1 MENEKDI
8 LEEDTVQEE
17 IVPVEEEIP
26 AEEET
31 VAEEPAAVPV
41 EENIISET
49 PKKSGIGKVVVI
61 TVVSTIAAIALLFG
75 MVYLVLTGAGI
86 WERKPKETEPTEVVP
101 DHTYTVD
108 DETIAAMAGNV
119 VAKAGKMELNNAELQ
134 VYYESNIISTQST
147 YGYYLMYMGVD
158 LSQALDTQIADE
170 STGLTWQDAMI
181 DAAFQTWHCYAA
193 LKQYADADG
202 FVIDEEGQAYLDGI
216 DAKIQ
221 ENAAASG
228 YTSAEELVKND
239 IAPGATVDALRNY
252 MKMNFYYSDYVE
264 YLKEKHKL
272 SAEDAEQ
279 YYTENEEIL
288 AQNGI
293 SKENSDVVDVR
304 HVLVQLDNTTTD
316 ERGQVV
322 YSEEEWE
329 ACRVKAQGLLD
340 QWLSGEASE
349 DTFAQLAKDN
359 SKDGNAAEGGLYKD
373 VTKNYMVDTFD
384 AWIFDES
391 RQYGDSGLVK
401 TPFGYHIMFFV
412 KRGVKMVDGI
422 PQYIADVQNY
432 VLEEKINN
440 IIKDAMA
447 AYTLETYMD
456 QVGVSK

>member
-1 MENEKDI
+1 MENEKDFH
-8 LEEDTVQEE
+8 EEKPIQQDVSFEE
-17 IVPVEEEIP
+17 NEEMIP
-26 AEEET
+26 TEET
-31 VAEEPAAVPV
+31 DEAAAITTAEDQTVPDA
-41 EENIISET
+41 
-49 PKKSGIGKVVVI
+49 PKKSGVGKIVFISVI
-61 TVVSTIAAIALLFG
+61 STVAAIALLFG
-75 MVYLVLTGAGI
+75 MLYLVLTGAGI
-86 WERKPKETEPTEVVP
+86 WERQPKETEPTEVVP

-108 DETIAAMAGNV
+108 DATIEAMVNNV
-119 VAKAGKMELNNAELQ
+119 VAKAGGMELTNAELQ
-134 VYYESNIISTQST
+134 MYYESSIISYQST
-147 YGYYLMYMGVD
+147 YGYYLMYMGID
-158 LSQALDTQIADE
+158 SSQPLDTLIYDKT
-170 STGLTWQDAMI
+170 TGQTWQDVI
-181 DAAFQTWHCYAA
+181 LDSGLQTWHLYAA
-193 LKQYADADG
+193 VKQYADAAG
-202 FVIDEEGQAYLDGI
+202 YTPDEEGQAYLNSI

-221 ENAAASG
+221 ENVSATG
-228 YTSAEELVKND
+228 YNSAEELVKGD
-239 IAPGATVDALRNY
+239 ISPGATVDALRNY

-264 YLKEKHKL
+264 YLEEKHKL

-304 HVLVQLDNTTTD
+304 HVLVQLDNTTSD
-316 ERGQVV
+316 ESGQVI
-322 YSEEEWE
+322 YTEEEWE
-329 ACRVKAQGLLD
+329 TCRVKAQGLLD

-412 KRGVKMVDGI
+412 KRDVKMVDGV
-422 PQYIADVQNY
+422 PQHIVDTQKY
-432 VLEEKINN
+432 VANN
-440 IIKDAMA
+440 AIDKVIKEAMTT
-447 AYTLETYMD
+447 YTLETYLD